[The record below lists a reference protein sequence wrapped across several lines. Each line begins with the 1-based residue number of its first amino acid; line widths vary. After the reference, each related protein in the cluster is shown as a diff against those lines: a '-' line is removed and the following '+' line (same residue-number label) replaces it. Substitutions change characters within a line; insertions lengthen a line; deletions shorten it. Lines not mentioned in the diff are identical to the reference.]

1 MSEKINL
8 LPEARHFYKAN
19 LHCHTVDSD
28 GRLTHEEVKAEYQ
41 KRGYRIVAY
50 TDHRKYGWHKELC
63 DREFVALAAMEVDI
77 NEHFKVPGDFSRVK
91 TYHINLYDAMPEK
104 YQEEKQRS
112 PLPERKYYDMDYI
125 NDYIRKMKAY
135 GFFAC
140 YNHPYWSLQ
149 NYEDYKGLRGFWG
162 MEIYN
167 YGCDL
172 DGMYG
177 FHPQSYDEMLR
188 LGNRLFC
195 VAADDN
201 HNAFPFED
209 PLSDSFGGF
218 TMVKAPEL
226 TYGAVTEAL
235 LNGNFYSS
243 MGPEIHG
250 LSVEDGVLKVETSPV
265 DKIFVMTQG
274 RNCYREA
281 AVPGQTISGGS
292 FSLNGTEGYIRVQIR
307 DREGRYACSNAY
319 EMRGNTPVLR
329 SYDMTAE

>member
-1 MSEKINL
+1 M
-8 LPEARHFYKAN
+8 
-19 LHCHTVDSD
+19 
-28 GRLTHEEVKAEYQ
+28 
-41 KRGYRIVAY
+41 
-50 TDHRKYGWHKELC
+50 
-63 DREFVALAAMEVDI
+63 
-77 NEHFKVPGDFSRVK
+77 
-91 TYHINLYDAMPEK
+91 
-104 YQEEKQRS
+104 
-112 PLPERKYYDMDYI
+112 
-125 NDYIRKMKAY
+125 
-135 GFFAC
+135 
-140 YNHPYWSLQ
+140 
-149 NYEDYKGLRGFWG
+149 
-162 MEIYN
+162 
-167 YGCDL
+167 
-172 DGMYG
+172 
-177 FHPQSYDEMLR
+177 
-188 LGNRLFC
+188 
-195 VAADDN
+195 AADDN
-201 HNAFPFED
+201 HIAFPFED

-319 EMRGNTPVLR
+319 EMRGNTRVLR
-329 SYDMTAE
+329 CYDMTVE